1 MCGTVFHD
9 VATPIAARPLVVEN
23 RASWRSKRA
32 RARFRWRDN
41 PSRLGVAFEPSR
53 QSSFNLREHVSHR
66 ILVLEGIT
74 DRGAEIL
81 RSEGWTVDM
90 EKALP
95 PAELAKIVPPYDAIL
110 IRSGTQMNA
119 QVIDAA
125 KSLKVIGRGGVGV
138 DNVDLAAATRRG
150 VLVMNSPG
158 GNTLSTAELA
168 VGLMLALARNVA
180 PADAAMKAGKWDRK
194 SFAGTELFGKR
205 LGVVGFGRIGREVA
219 ARCRAFGME
228 VQAFDPFVA
237 PAVAEGL
244 HVKLRTLDELLQ
256 TSDYLTLHTTLTDE
270 TRHLIGKEALA
281 KVKSGVRIV
290 NAARG
295 ELLDD
300 EALLAALDAGRVAGA
315 ALDVHAQE
323 PPADWRLAKHPKVLA
338 LPHLGAS
345 TKEAQERVGTDI
357 ARQVRDYLKG
367 GVIQQAVN
375 FYSLAGDLYDKVRP
389 AMDLAERLGL
399 FLAQACPGALERVE
413 LGVYGDLREVDLK
426 PILSAAV
433 TGVLRPHMA
442 EGVTLVNAVDIAKG
456 RGIEILEST
465 SSASV
470 SFANLVALRLKTS
483 EVDLSVAGTVFG
495 GGHLRLVDVDG
506 VEVDTIPQGNLLVV
520 RNDDTPG
527 TVGRVGTQLGAHG
540 INIARMGLGRKPG
553 SGRAIMLIE
562 IDSEVPPAVLAEVA
576 AIPGVREARFLKLG

>member
-1 MCGTVFHD
+1 VWNRFSLPKATTQSKIRGGSL
-9 VATPIAARPLVVEN
+9 VARGVREPAE
-23 RASWRSKRA
+23 S
-32 RARFRWRDN
+32 RDN
-41 PSRLGVAFEPSR
+41 PSAPRRPERRRKHLSTRGT
-53 QSSFNLREHVSHR
+53 HVSYR

-74 DRGAEIL
+74 ERGAEIL

-90 EKALP
+90 EKAQP
-95 PAELAKIVPPYDAIL
+95 PAELVKIVPPYHAIL
-110 IRSGTQMNA
+110 VRSGSQMNA
-119 QVIDAA
+119 AVIEAA
-125 KSLKVIGRGGVGV
+125 RSLKVIGRGGVGV

-168 VGLMLALARNVA
+168 VGLMLALARNIA
-180 PADAAMKAGKWDRK
+180 PADASMKGEKWDRK
-194 SFAGTELFGKR
+194 SFSGTELFGKR

-228 VQAFDPFVA
+228 VEAFDPFVA

-244 HVKLRTLDELLQ
+244 HVKLRALDDLLQ
-256 TSDYLTLHTTLTDE
+256 TSDYLTLHTTLTED
-270 TRHLIGKEALA
+270 TKHLVGKDALA
-281 KVKSGVRIV
+281 KVKNGVRIV

-295 ELLDD
+295 ELIDD
-300 EALLAALDAGRVAGA
+300 EALLAALDSGRVAGA

-323 PPADWRLAKHPKVLA
+323 PPKDWRLAKHPKVLA

-357 ARQVRDYLKG
+357 AQQVRDYLKG

-375 FYSLAGDLYDKVRP
+375 FYSLAGDLYDRVRP

-465 SSASV
+465 SSASIGF
-470 SFANLVALRLKTS
+470 SNLVALRLKTS
-483 EVDLSVAGTVFG
+483 EADLSVSGTVFG

-506 VEVDTIPQGNLLVV
+506 VEVDTVPRGNVLMV

-527 TVGRVGTQLGAHG
+527 TVGRVGTLLGGRG

-562 IDSEVPPAVLAEVA
+562 VDSQVPPAALTELAKIAGIREV
-576 AIPGVREARFLKLG
+576 RFLELG